1 MKEISIDRGD
11 YSSKYGLTDLY
22 PESEAK
28 LREALASGEDFTTGW
43 TGCRKEAR
51 YVRYTREGD
60 HITIEVSS
68 EMDDL
73 WESADLIYDAL
84 CTACHVEEDL
94 PEDII
99 DSIREAALGEI
110 DDHTEVSV
118 VLPASATFEEIMD
131 ATAKAENEAEQNN
144 QKMYDRLCE
153 IVKDCWLRMKGLG
166 QSGMEG
172 SEEDNHPEQPDM
184 EQRVPSQG
192 LQMGGISY

>member
-60 HITIEVSS
+60 HITIEVSA

-84 CTACHVEEDL
+84 CTACHVEEKL
-94 PEDII
+94 SEDII
-99 DSIREAALGEI
+99 DSIREAALGVI

-153 IVKDCWLRMKGLG
+153 IVKDCWLQMKGFG
-166 QSGMEG
+166 QNGLEDSEG
-172 SEEDNHPEQPDM
+172 ESHVEGPA
-184 EQRVPSQG
+184 
-192 LQMGGISY
+192 LQM